1 MGSNE
6 DRKLSRQDEER
17 REEIMKEN
25 ARELHAI
32 FHVVC
37 HNSISR
43 TITGEARDAIINLI
57 MTNCPWDRMAWA
69 EKMLKTDFYSRLMEV
84 ASELTHYKHESAMEI
99 TDSTNT
105 VVGICFGFLYEQMWD
120 DERRNLII
128 EKIDEFSKEKL
139 IDPGLE
145 SKVRITV
152 AITTLLKHA
161 PELGNSQLT
170 KEGFLQMLLAMA
182 HKMGVIKTYAQA
194 VEEDEDDETI
204 EP

>member
-1 MGSNE
+1 MKIRLSCVRVFSELARKDTERAKTILKEAGIPFFIDAINTNNE
-6 DRKLSRQDEER
+6 EMITAVSYCIQCLLDSISRYDLIKKWKEKKKDARKMSDEER

-105 VVGICFGFLYEQMWD
+105 VVGICFGYLYEQMWD
-120 DERRNLII
+120 DERR
-128 EKIDEFSKEKL
+128 
-139 IDPGLE
+139 
-145 SKVRITV
+145 
-152 AITTLLKHA
+152 
-161 PELGNSQLT
+161 
-170 KEGFLQMLLAMA
+170 
-182 HKMGVIKTYAQA
+182 
-194 VEEDEDDETI
+194 
-204 EP
+204 